1 MFIQK
6 DGANGLLKVKRYMID
21 CLLIIFTRNP
31 ELGKVKTRLAKSI
44 GDYSALKIYKFLLQH
59 TNSITSN
66 LKVSK
71 QVHYSV
77 KIRKNDLW
85 DETIYTKKQQVGD
98 DLGLRMNHA
107 FEQGFQEGYKRII
120 IIGSDM
126 YDLSQSDIEKAF
138 SALKSHNFVIGP
150 AEDGGYY
157 LLGMKQLNTS
167 IFQHKNWGT
176 HTVLEDTIADIKNE
190 SIKLLPIRND
200 IDIYDDIKDVEVF
213 QDFIK
218 KSDLKK

>member
-1 MFIQK
+1 M
-6 DGANGLLKVKRYMID
+6 ND

-31 ELGKVKTRLAKSI
+31 ELGKVKTRLAKTI
-44 GDYSALKIYKFLLQH
+44 GDQSALEIYKFLLNH
-59 TNSITSN
+59 TNTITTN
-66 LKVSK
+66 LTVSK
-71 QVHYSV
+71 QVHYSI
-77 KIRKNDLW
+77 KIRDNDLW
-85 DETIYTKKQQVGD
+85 DEVVYNKKQQLGD

-107 FEQGFQEGYKRII
+107 FEQGFKDGFQKII

-138 SALKSHNFVIGP
+138 SELENHNFVLGP

-157 LLGMKQLNTS
+157 LIGMKQLKSS
-167 IFQHKNWGT
+167 IFLHKKWGT
-176 HTVLEDTIADIKNE
+176 HTVLEDTLADLKDE
-190 SIKLLPIRND
+190 SIKLLPLRND
-200 IDIYDDIKDVEVF
+200 VDIYEDIKDVEVF